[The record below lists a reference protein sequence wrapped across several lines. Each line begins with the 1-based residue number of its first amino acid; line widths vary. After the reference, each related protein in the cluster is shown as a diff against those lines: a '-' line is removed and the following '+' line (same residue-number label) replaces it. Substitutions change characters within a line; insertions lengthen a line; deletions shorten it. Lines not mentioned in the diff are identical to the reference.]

1 MARQDINL
9 LVERAE
15 ADAREVRKA
24 RLREK
29 RYIYNGDPQARTP
42 GYVMRPNRKVAR
54 RKVST
59 FNLILWLFGVGIAI
73 VLYVDNI
80 ITINRLAFEVN
91 QLQTKYD
98 GIVNYNATLKAEV
111 TRKAAWE
118 RIGKNATEQLGLM
131 FPTEQPTLFDVD
143 HDKIESLK
151 AQ

>member
-1 MARQDINL
+1 MARQDIDL
-9 LVERAE
+9 LLKRAE
-15 ADAREVRKA
+15 ADTPGLRKA
-24 RLREK
+24 AVRDK

-42 GYVMRPNRKVAR
+42 GYAVRPNRKAVR
-54 RKVST
+54 RKIST

-73 VLYVDNI
+73 VLYVDNN

-98 GIVNYNATLKAEV
+98 AIANNNATLRAEV

-118 RIGKNATEQLGLM
+118 RIGKNAKEQLGLM
-131 FPTEQPTLFDVD
+131 FPTEQPTLFNEDQ
-143 HDKIESLK
+143 DKIESLK

>member
-1 MARQDINL
+1 MARQDIDL
-9 LVERAE
+9 LLKRAE
-15 ADAREVRKA
+15 ADTPELRKA
-24 RLREK
+24 AVRDK

-42 GYVMRPNRKVAR
+42 GYAVRPNRKAVR
-54 RKVST
+54 RKIST

-73 VLYVDNI
+73 VLYVDNN

-98 GIVNYNATLKAEV
+98 AIANNNATLRAEV

-118 RIGKNATEQLGLM
+118 RIGKSAKEQLGLM
-131 FPTEQPTLFDVD
+131 FPTEQPTLFNEDQ
-143 HDKIESLK
+143 DKIESLK